1 MNAAGAQAAVSA
13 STQPLSLEEVEQL
26 RSEFPILGRQVRGR
40 ALAYLDNAAT
50 AQKPRCVI
58 DAVRQHYELH
68 NANVHRGVHLLSQ
81 EATQA
86 YEGARA
92 AVAKLLGAERTR
104 EIVFVRGATEAINL
118 VAQAW
123 ARPRLGPGDEVLVT
137 QLEHHS
143 NIVPWKIVCEQTGAT
158 LRAAPIDDQG
168 AVDLDAYA
176 DMLSERTKVVA
187 FAHIANALGTV
198 NPVEQMARLAK
209 ERGAVVLV
217 DGAQAAPHT
226 PIDVRRL
233 GCDFYA
239 ITGHKLFGPTGVG
252 ALWARGELLEA
263 MEPYQGGGEMI
274 RSVSFDRVEWN
285 EVPHKFE
292 AGTPNIAGAVGLG
305 AAISFLQRV
314 GVERFGAWEE
324 QLRAAAEE
332 RLRELPGV
340 RIVGTAPGK
349 AAIVSFDVQGAHP
362 HDVGAALD
370 ELGVAVRTG
379 HHCAQPALE
388 RFGLFATT
396 RASFAFYNT
405 PAEVERLVE
414 GVARAI
420 ELFR

>member
-1 MNAAGAQAAVSA
+1 VNAAGAQAAVSA

-58 DAVRQHYELH
+58 DAVRQHYERH

>member
-388 RFGLFATT
+388 RFGLFAT
-396 RASFAFYNT
+396 
-405 PAEVERLVE
+405 
-414 GVARAI
+414 
-420 ELFR
+420 